1 MSWLKP
7 DKIPY
12 SGDGAQKRVDRL
24 VEEHGVLGSA
34 VLEAFNEVDPL
45 HCFFGENVDEYAGYV
60 ERFFKKLGGRD
71 FKTLTGSEVEEL
83 VKGSFHDEQIAKGF
97 VDKDAIEA
105 LIHGIIAV
113 WHPHP

>member
-1 MSWLKP
+1 MSWLRP
-7 DKIPY
+7 DKIPRSEY
-12 SGDGAQKRVDRL
+12 SPQEAVKRRIGEYGELGASILDV
-24 VEEHGVLGSA
+24 
-34 VLEAFNEVDPL
+34 FNEVDPL
-45 HCFFGENVDEYAGYV
+45 HCFFGQNVDEYSGYV